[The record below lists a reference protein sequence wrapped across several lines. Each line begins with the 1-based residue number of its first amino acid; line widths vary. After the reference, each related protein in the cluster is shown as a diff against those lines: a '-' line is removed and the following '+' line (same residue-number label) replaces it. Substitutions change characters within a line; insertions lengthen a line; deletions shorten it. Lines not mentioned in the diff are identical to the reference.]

1 VVPSGVPSS
10 VPSLLTAAPTTSND
24 GNTPEGIGG
33 SASIRLSRSRVA
45 VLKTSGLVYFV
56 MLFL

>member
-1 VVPSGVPSS
+1 
-10 VPSLLTAAPTTSND
+10 VPSLLTAAPSTSND

-45 VLKTSGLVYFV
+45 VLKTSGLVCFV